1 MKTKLVVMI
10 LAFGVLCFSTAAA
23 HAVPLPADMSGYYK
37 FGYFDDNT
45 YAAKVEMGVG
55 AIKAHVLN
63 DPDTLHLGVI
73 DGDRIIFISAFNEPQ
88 WGVATQVDEETV
100 LVAVYNADTGEVREL
115 TALKITEEEALEI
128 TEENR
133 RKENS
138 DSCVNNLKQI
148 GLMLH
153 LFARDHENELPYSL
167 DELYPEYARDRY
179 IFVCPEHGGGF
190 QDYEQDYEYIP
201 GFRVDSPNPDEEAVV
216 IEVEGNHVG
225 TASYY
230 HILYLDGHVE
240 VKIQTFE

>member
-10 LAFGVLCFSTAAA
+10 LVLGVLCFSTAAA
-23 HAVPLPADMSGYYK
+23 KAMPLPADMSGYYK
-37 FGYFDDNT
+37 FGYFDNNT
-45 YAAKVEMGVG
+45 YAAKVDMGIG
-55 AIKAHVLN
+55 AIKVHVLD
-63 DPDTLHLGVI
+63 DPNTLYLGIIV
-73 DGDRIIFISAFNEPQ
+73 GDKIYFNGRDNQPG
-88 WGVATQVDEETV
+88 WGVLTLINEDTALITSHD
-100 LVAVYNADTGEVREL
+100 ADTGETKEF
-115 TALKITEEEALEI
+115 TAIRITEEEAQQI

-133 RKENS
+133 KEANN

-153 LFARDHENELPYSL
+153 LFARDHDNELPYSL
-167 DELYPEYARDRY
+167 DELYPDYASDRY
-179 IFVCPEHGGGF
+179 IFVCPEHGGEF

-201 GFRVDSPNPDEEAVV
+201 GFRTDSPNPDEEAVV